1 MHTTIRE
8 ENKKDYLSIFDL
20 IKKAFKDQEYSD
32 HKEHFLVE
40 KLRKSE
46 AFVPELSLVAEI
58 ENNIV
63 GHILL
68 TEIKI
73 KTSDDEITSLALAPV
88 SVLPEFQG
96 KGIGGKLIKEAH
108 QRAKDLG
115 YQSIILLGHENYYP
129 RFGYK
134 LAEEFGISLP
144 FDVPTE
150 NCMAIELQPDS
161 LKNINGE
168 VVYPKEF
175 YE

>member
-1 MHTTIRE
+1 MHITIRE

-20 IKKAFKDQEYSD
+20 IEKAFKDEKYSD
-32 HKEHFLVE
+32 HQEHFLVE
-40 KLRKSE
+40 KLRKSR
-46 AFVPELSLVAEI
+46 AFVPGLSLVAEVD
-58 ENNIV
+58 NNV
-63 GHILL
+63 AGHILL

-73 KTSDDEITSLALAPV
+73 KTSDDKITSLALAPV

-96 KGIGGKLIKEAH
+96 NGIGGKLINEAH

-115 YQSIILLGHENYYP
+115 YQSVILLGHEKYYP

-144 FDVPTE
+144 FDVPKE
-150 NCMAIELQPDS
+150 NCMAIELQPNA
-161 LKNINGE
+161 LKNIRSE

-175 YE
+175 FE

>member
-1 MHTTIRE
+1 MHITIRE

-20 IKKAFKDQEYSD
+20 IEKAFKDEEYSD
-32 HKEHFLVE
+32 HQEHFLVE
-40 KLRKSE
+40 KLRKSK
-46 AFVPELSLVAEI
+46 AFVPGLSLVAEVD
-58 ENNIV
+58 NNVV

-68 TEIKI
+68 TEIRI

-115 YQSIILLGHENYYP
+115 YQSVILLGHEKYYP

-134 LAEEFGISLP
+134 LAVEFGISLP
-144 FDVPTE
+144 FDVPKE
-150 NCMAIELQPDS
+150 NCMAIELQPNS

-175 YE
+175 FE

>member
-1 MHTTIRE
+1 M
-8 ENKKDYLSIFDL
+8 
-20 IKKAFKDQEYSD
+20 
-32 HKEHFLVE
+32 
-40 KLRKSE
+40 
-46 AFVPELSLVAEI
+46 
-58 ENNIV
+58 

-73 KTSDDEITSLALAPV
+73 KTSDDEITSLALATV

-96 KGIGGKLIKEAH
+96 KGIGGKLITETH

-144 FDVPTE
+144 FDVPKE
-150 NCMAIELQPDS
+150 NCMAIELQPNS

>member
-1 MHTTIRE
+1 M
-8 ENKKDYLSIFDL
+8 
-20 IKKAFKDQEYSD
+20 
-32 HKEHFLVE
+32 HFLVE

-68 TEIKI
+68 TKIKI

-144 FDVPTE
+144 FDVPKE
-150 NCMAIELQPDS
+150 NCMAIELEPNA
-161 LKNINGE
+161 LKNIRGE